1 MVSIPITAFEIFMI
15 HSRPL
20 DLITMGR
27 TIVDVYGDQVGARL
41 EDVSSFSRYVG
52 GCPANIA
59 IGTARLGLR
68 VGLITR
74 VGDDHNG
81 RFLRESLE
89 REGVDTRHVV
99 PDSQR
104 LTAVA
109 FLGIRNKDSFPLLHY
124 RENCAD
130 MAIAP
135 GDYTEEYIGS
145 ARALLVS
152 GSHLTTDAAA
162 ANIGAA
168 IERAKAR
175 GTKVIFDID
184 YRPVFWGLVSRDGG
198 ESRYVD
204 SSRATEATR
213 RFMSRFDLVV
223 GTEEEIHIAGGDIDT
238 IEALKAIRSLTA
250 APIVLKR
257 GAAGCVVFPGDI
269 PSRVED
275 GVVGPGFPVEVFNV
289 VGAGDGFLSGFLSGW
304 LRDMPWTECCR
315 RGNATGAL
323 VVSRHGC
330 SPASPTTQELDW
342 FLREGQNDHA
352 LHRSEYLAY
361 LHRTTTRRPRPSTVF
376 VMAADHV
383 APFEGLPCA
392 QGRSIAGLKRLVA
405 EVALRMARQ
414 RPEVGVLFDDEAGE
428 DALYRIGADVAWV
441 GRKIER
447 TGPAPL
453 RFRDDLPAAVHLAHW
468 PRHQIVKC
476 LVPMEDEESRTLQEE
491 RLRELYAA
499 TSMYGM
505 ELLLELVHPDTVQ
518 DARAAERRIRSIQAL
533 GVKPDWWKLPA
544 FSDAT
549 AWDAIE
555 QAICDDNPMCRGIL
569 LLGGGRSPEEL
580 AKAIAAT
587 SGRPLVRGFAVGRTL
602 FMAPATAWLAGQMED
617 DAFEQSLTAG
627 FEALVAAWNSNGGE
641 GKARPARAAAGIVQE
656 ERA

>member
-1 MVSIPITAFEIFMI
+1 MTT
-15 HSRPL
+15 SRSL

-59 IGTARLGLR
+59 IGTSRLGLK

-81 RFLRESLE
+81 RFLEENLR
-89 REGVDTRHVV
+89 REGVDTTCVV
-99 PDSQR
+99 ADPAR

-109 FLGIRNKDSFPLLHY
+109 FLAIRDKATFPLLHY

-130 MAIAP
+130 MAISP
-135 GDYTEEYIGS
+135 EDYSEHYIGS

-152 GSHLTTDAAA
+152 GSHLTTEHAAE
-162 ANIGAA
+162 NIGTA
-168 IERAKAR
+168 ISRAKAR

-184 YRPVFWGLVSRDGG
+184 YRPVFWGLVAKDGG

-204 SSRATEATR
+204 SEAATR
-213 RFMSRFDLVV
+213 ASQRYMQDCDLIV

-238 IEALKAIRSLTA
+238 MKALQAIRSLTP

-257 GAAGCVVFPGDI
+257 GAAGCVVFPGPI
-269 PSRVED
+269 PASIED

-304 LRDMPWTECCR
+304 LRDQPWSECCR

-330 SPASPTTQELDW
+330 SPASPTATELEW
-342 FLREGQNDHA
+342 FLAGGQRDRA
-352 LHRSEYLAY
+352 LHRSEKLAY
-361 LHRTTTRRPRPSTVF
+361 LHRTTTRRARPSPLL

-383 APFEGLPCA
+383 APFEALPHA
-392 QGRSIAGLKRLVA
+392 PGRTVAGLKTLIA
-405 EVALRMARQ
+405 KVALRLASRH
-414 RPEVGVLFDDEAGE
+414 PHLGVLFDDVEGEEA
-428 DALYRIGADVAWV
+428 LLRIGADIPWV

-453 RFRDDLPAAVHLAHW
+453 RLRDDLPAAVLLSHW
-468 PRHQIVKC
+468 PRHHIAKC
-476 LVPMEDEESRTLQEE
+476 LVPIEDEATRELQNE
-491 RLRELYAA
+491 RLRELYGA
-499 TSMYGM
+499 TSLYGI
-505 ELLLELVHPDTVQ
+505 ELLLEFVHPDT
-518 DARAAERRIRSIQAL
+518 DADAHAVVERIRATQAL

-544 FSDAT
+544 FTAAG

-555 QAICDDNPMCRGIL
+555 AAIRYDNPMCRGIL
-569 LLGGGRSPEEL
+569 VLGGGRTRDDLL
-580 AKAIAAT
+580 AALTA
-587 SGRPLVRGFAVGRTL
+587 SCNRPFIQGFAIGRTL
-602 FMAPATAWLAGQMED
+602 FMEPAAAWLAGTRD
-617 DAFEQSLTAG
+617 DASFERDLAAAYEELAAAWLDSASPSG
-627 FEALVAAWNSNGGE
+627 SAVAAPLAS
-641 GKARPARAAAGIVQE
+641 
-656 ERA
+656 

>member
-1 MVSIPITAFEIFMI
+1 MI

-135 GDYTEEYIGS
+135 ADYTEEYIGS

-162 ANIGAA
+162 ANIASA
-168 IERAKAR
+168 VERAKAR

-238 IEALKAIRSLTA
+238 IRALEAIRRLTA

-257 GAAGCVVFPGDI
+257 VPQAASCSLAIFRRVWRMGWSDRASPWMYSTWSGPGTASCRVFFRAGCATCLG
-269 PSRVED
+269 
-275 GVVGPGFPVEVFNV
+275 
-289 VGAGDGFLSGFLSGW
+289 L
-304 LRDMPWTECCR
+304 
-315 RGNATGAL
+315 NA
-323 VVSRHGC
+323 
-330 SPASPTTQELDW
+330 
-342 FLREGQNDHA
+342 
-352 LHRSEYLAY
+352 
-361 LHRTTTRRPRPSTVF
+361 
-376 VMAADHV
+376 AA
-383 APFEGLPCA
+383 
-392 QGRSIAGLKRLVA
+392 
-405 EVALRMARQ
+405 
-414 RPEVGVLFDDEAGE
+414 
-428 DALYRIGADVAWV
+428 
-441 GRKIER
+441 
-447 TGPAPL
+447 
-453 RFRDDLPAAVHLAHW
+453 
-468 PRHQIVKC
+468 
-476 LVPMEDEESRTLQEE
+476 
-491 RLRELYAA
+491 AA
-499 TSMYGM
+499 TPRAPWWCHAM
-505 ELLLELVHPDTVQ
+505 
-518 DARAAERRIRSIQAL
+518 DARLHHRRRRNST
-533 GVKPDWWKLPA
+533 G
-544 FSDAT
+544 S
-549 AWDAIE
+549 
-555 QAICDDNPMCRGIL
+555 C
-569 LLGGGRSPEEL
+569 
-580 AKAIAAT
+580 AKVSTTMRCIAANT
-587 SGRPLVRGFAVGRTL
+587 LPTCTAPPRG
-602 FMAPATAWLAGQMED
+602 
-617 DAFEQSLTAG
+617 
-627 FEALVAAWNSNGGE
+627 
-641 GKARPARAAAGIVQE
+641 ARGHR
-656 ERA
+656 RCS